1 MYYRLQV
8 GTVDGIECGY
18 QWREIDIALFTSIG
32 TGAKPEGDAEA
43 QTRDSTEENTAG
55 QNRTMYYL
63 AVWNQDIND
72 WTNSITDPATD
83 YEAWGLDAPGA

>member
-43 QTRDSTEENTAG
+43 QQAADEHVCDEGRL
-55 QNRTMYYL
+55 RTDLQHSEARLTTSSLLLAHYY
-63 AVWNQDIND
+63 
-72 WTNSITDPATD
+72 
-83 YEAWGLDAPGA
+83 